1 MNGESSVLTKLLG
14 ITSIFVVVMGVLGY
28 LATLFPGFAD
38 GATRLTSNLSVVERP
53 TTATEP
59 QTYRCRIT
67 KEFEIEKT
75 GSQVR
80 TTHQI
85 TACGNENTSK

>member
-1 MNGESSVLTKLLG
+1 MNGETSIVTKLLG
-14 ITSIFVVVMGVLGY
+14 FTAIFMAVMGVLGY

-53 TTATEP
+53 TTVSEP
-59 QTYRCRIT
+59 QTYRCRIS
-67 KEFEIEKT
+67 KEFELEKT

-80 TTHQI
+80 TTHQL
-85 TACGNENTSK
+85 TACGNENTNK

>member
-1 MNGESSVLTKLLG
+1 MNGETSIVPKLVG
-14 ITSIFVVVMGVLGY
+14 FTAIFVVVMGVLGY

-38 GATRLTSNLSVVERP
+38 GATRLTSNLSAVERVVI
-53 TTATEP
+53 ATEP
-59 QTYRCRIT
+59 QTYRCRIS

-80 TTHQI
+80 TTHHL
-85 TACGNENTSK
+85 TVCGSENTSK